1 MSFAF
6 VGTHI
11 FRDKTLKLPLDLSKL
26 IMNGYLSS
34 AVFKSIWASLTMHDS
49 SFRDRHLVAKYS
61 LKLNNIE
68 LLNAEHYFI
77 LFFAF
82 KY

>member
-1 MSFAF
+1 
-6 VGTHI
+6 
-11 FRDKTLKLPLDLSKL
+11 
-26 IMNGYLSS
+26 
-34 AVFKSIWASLTMHDS
+34 MHDS